1 MTKVNRRDFF
11 SLVGAASAGLALT
24 GTSIAQTQ
32 SSSAAPAGLT
42 LGGTSS
48 APTQSAVPAL
58 IDNNDERVKK
68 MITASRGRLQ
78 AKHFPN
84 VELITHEG
92 KKVRF
97 YDDLIKDKIVTINF
111 MYATCDG
118 ICPGI
123 TRNLAKA
130 QEMLGDMVG
139 KDIFMYSITLK
150 PIEDTPAVLDKHAR
164 SLKTK
169 PGWLFLTGKPED
181 IELLRRSQGFV
192 DPDPAVDKD
201 KDQHIGNV
209 RFGNEPMQ
217 RWGACPGLGKPE
229 IIVESLLWMDE
240 GLRAKYNAQ
249 KEKMEKAK
257 PDAPG
262 DGHHH
267 HETKGG
273 GK

>member
-32 SSSAAPAGLT
+32 SVA
-42 LGGTSS
+42 
-48 APTQSAVPAL
+48 PAL

-68 MITASRGRLQ
+68 LITASRGRLQ

-150 PIEDTPAVLDKHAR
+150 PTEDTPAVLDKHAR

-257 PDAPG
+257 PAAPD

>member
-24 GTSIAQTQ
+24 GTSIAQT
-32 SSSAAPAGLT
+32 SSGA
-42 LGGTSS
+42 
-48 APTQSAVPAL
+48 PAL
-58 IDNNDERVKK
+58 IDHNDERVKK
-68 MITASRGRLQ
+68 LITASRERLQ
-78 AKHFPN
+78 AKLFPN
-84 VELITHEG
+84 VELTTHEG

-130 QEMLGDMVG
+130 QAMLGDLVG
-139 KDIFMYSITLK
+139 TDIFMYSITLK
-150 PIEDTPAVLDKHAR
+150 PLEDTPKVLGNHAR
-164 SLKTK
+164 VMKAK

-181 IELLRRSQGFV
+181 IELIRRRQGFV

-217 RWGACPGLGKPE
+217 HWGACPGLGKPE
-229 IIVESLLWMDE
+229 IIVESLLWLDE
-240 GLRAKYNAQ
+240 GLRAKYDAQ
-249 KEKMEKAK
+249 KSKMEKAE
-257 PDAPG
+257 PAG

>member
-32 SSSAAPAGLT
+32 S
-42 LGGTSS
+42 
-48 APTQSAVPAL
+48 AVPPL
-58 IDNNDERVKK
+58 IDNNDARVKNL
-68 MITASRGRLQ
+68 ITASRERLRTRF
-78 AKHFPN
+78 FPN
-84 VELITHEG
+84 VELTTHEG

-130 QEMLGDMVG
+130 QQMLGDIVG
-139 KDIFMYSITLK
+139 TDIFMYSITLK
-150 PIEDTPAVLDKHAR
+150 PLEDTPAVLGKHA
-164 SLKTK
+164 SAMKAK

-181 IELLRRSQGFV
+181 IELIRRRQGFV

-217 RWGACPGLGKPE
+217 HWGACPGLGKPE
-229 IIVESLLWMDE
+229 IIVESLLWLDE

-257 PDAPG
+257 PAAPD

-267 HETKGG
+267 HQETKGG

>member
-24 GTSIAQTQ
+24 GTSIAQTR
-32 SSSAAPAGLT
+32 SNA
-42 LGGTSS
+42 
-48 APTQSAVPAL
+48 PAL
-58 IDNNDERVKK
+58 IDNNDERVQK

-150 PIEDTPAVLDKHAR
+150 PTEDTPAVLDKHAR

-240 GLRAKYNAQ
+240 GLRAKYDAQ

-257 PDAPG
+257 PAASE
-262 DGHHH
+262 DGQHHH

>member
-1 MTKVNRRDFF
+1 MKTDRRGFF
-11 SLVGAASAGLALT
+11 SVLGAASAGLVLA
-24 GTSIAQTQ
+24 GASNAQTQ
-32 SSSAAPAGLT
+32 SGGSGNSGAP
-42 LGGTSS
+42 
-48 APTQSAVPAL
+48 PL
-58 IDNNDERVKK
+58 IDNNDPRVKK
-68 MITASRGRLQ
+68 LIEASRVRLRD
-78 AKHFPN
+78 KFFPN
-84 VELITHEG
+84 VELTTHEG

-97 YDDLIKDKIVTINF
+97 YDDLIKDKIVTLNF

-130 QEMLGDMVG
+130 QELLGDMVG
-139 KDIFMYSITLK
+139 RDIFMYSISLK
-150 PIEDTPAVLDKHAR
+150 PLEDTPAVLGNHAR
-164 SLKTK
+164 ALKVK

-181 IELLRRSQGFV
+181 IELIRQRQGFV

-217 RWGACPGLGKPE
+217 YWGACPGLGKPE

-240 GLRAKYNAQ
+240 GLRAKYEAQ
-249 KEKMEKAK
+249 KEKMEKAG
-257 PDAPG
+257 PQGPETE
-262 DGHHH
+262 HHH
-267 HETKGG
+267 HVENKKGG